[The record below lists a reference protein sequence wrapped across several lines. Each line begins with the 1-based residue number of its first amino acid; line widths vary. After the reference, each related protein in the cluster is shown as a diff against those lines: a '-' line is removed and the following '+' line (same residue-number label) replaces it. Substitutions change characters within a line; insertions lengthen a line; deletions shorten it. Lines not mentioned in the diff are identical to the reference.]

1 MNEARRAQVLAV
13 AADVFARTAITP
25 EALSEIARMSKGEII
40 EELIAHNME
49 QTFTA
54 LQQVEAAPGPLLE
67 SLIDAVPAGVAR
79 NLAPEPGAVELELMA
94 EAVRNPK
101 VAEAL
106 RAADALARRRLSELL
121 TGAHGTLRECG
132 ADELESRIELLFA
145 LFSGMRIRA
154 LMNPALKRDALIAAV
169 RPVVRMMLTPGS

>member
-25 EALSEIARMSKGEII
+25 EALAEIAGMSKEEIL
-40 EELIAHNME
+40 EELIAQNTA
-49 QTFTA
+49 QTFTV
-54 LQQVEAAPGPLLE
+54 LRQLEAAPGPLLE
-67 SLIDAVPAGVAR
+67 SLIDAIPAGVER
-79 NLAPEPGAVELELMA
+79 HLAPEPGARELELMA

-106 RAADALARRRLSELL
+106 RAADCAARRRLSELL
-121 TGAHGTLRECG
+121 TGARGPLPRCD

-145 LFSGMRIRA
+145 LFGGMRIRA
-154 LMNPALKRDALIAAV
+154 LMNPALRRDALIAAV